1 MKSLVS
7 IDKVEKRFGKK
18 TVLDGVSLQINK
30 GDVYGLV
37 GNNGAGK
44 TTLMR
49 IICGFESK
57 NGGEIRYDKDLRIG
71 SLIETP
77 GLFGDMSAYSN
88 LKLKAIADGIKFD
101 KTDGEKILKTVGL
114 ENVGR
119 KLVRKFSYG
128 MKQRLGLATALL
140 GNPDLVILD
149 EPINGLDPEGIND
162 VRNIIIDIN
171 KKYGTTFLISSHILD
186 ELMKVV
192 DRFVIIKDGK
202 VARDC
207 TKEEFEKECNGEELS
222 SYYVKTYC

>member
-30 GDVYGLV
+30 GDIYGLV

-128 MKQRLGLATALL
+128 MKQRLGLAMALM

-162 VRNIIIDIN
+162 VRNIILNVN
-171 KKYGTTFLISSHILD
+171 KEYGTTFLISSHILD

>member
-1 MKSLVS
+1 MESLVS
-7 IDKVEKRFGKK
+7 IKNLAKSFGKK
-18 TVLDGVSLQINK
+18 IVLDGVSLEINK
-30 GDVYGLV
+30 GDICGLV

-49 IICGFESK
+49 MICGFESK
-57 NGGEIRYDKDLRIG
+57 NGGEIRYDKGAKIG

-101 KTDGEKILKTVGL
+101 KADGKNILETVGL
-114 ENVGR
+114 GNVGGKR
-119 KLVRKFSYG
+119 VRKFSYG
-128 MKQRLGLATALL
+128 MKQRLGLAMALL

-162 VRNIIIDIN
+162 VRNIIINVN

-192 DRFVIIKDGK
+192 GRFVIIKDGK